1 MILHR
6 NELFIYLKKLC
17 LLYVVFMYLVPG
29 APSNVSFPDVSL
41 TTARVI
47 WDEPEEPN
55 GEIVAYRITFT
66 LQQSTSASNFSR
78 EFPPSD
84 RTYR

>member
-1 MILHR
+1 MPDDSVSLRHLGQVQIQHSS
-6 NELFIYLKKLC
+6 YD
-17 LLYVVFMYLVPG
+17 LLVTAPG

-41 TTARVI
+41 TTARII
-47 WDEPEEPN
+47 WDVPDEPN
-55 GEIVAYRITFT
+55 GEILAYRVTYHLRT
-66 LQQSTSASNFSR
+66 HSDVNFSR